1 VVRLASLVKA
11 PPSSSPLWKAWEL
24 LTRFNVVAYRLT
36 GGRIG
41 GSYAG
46 APILLLH
53 HRGARSGQERV
64 SPLLYLADGDDMVI
78 VASKGG
84 TDRHP
89 AWFHN
94 LRAHPDAVV
103 EVGRERRPVR
113 ARVLEGEERA
123 RMWDRVVELYG
134 HYESYQRHAGE
145 RQIPLVVLEPAQRQ
159 PGGNGGGGAESSRR
173 APQARQSS

>member
-1 VVRLASLVKA
+1 MVRLASLVKA
-11 PPSSSPLWKAWEL
+11 PPSSSPLWKAWEV
-24 LTRFNVVAYRLT
+24 LTRFNVVAYRLS
-36 GGRIG
+36 GGRLG
-41 GSYAG
+41 GTYAG

-64 SPLLYLADGDDMVI
+64 SPLLYLPDGDAMVI

-89 AWFHN
+89 AWYHN
-94 LRAHPDAVV
+94 LRAHPETVV

-113 ARVLEGEERA
+113 ARVLEGEERE
-123 RMWDRVVELYG
+123 RMWDRVVALYR
-134 HYESYQRHAGE
+134 HYADYQRRARD

-159 PGGNGGGGAESSRR
+159 AAGSGAAARR
-173 APQARQSS
+173 PQARQSS

>member
-1 VVRLASLVKA
+1 MANLASLVKA
-11 PPSSSPLWKAWEL
+11 PPSSSPFWKVWEV
-24 LTRFNVVAYRLT
+24 LTRFNIVAYRLT
-36 GGRIG
+36 GGRVG

-53 HRGARSGQERV
+53 HVGARSGKERV
-64 SPLLYLADGDDMVI
+64 APLLYLADGDALVV

-94 LRAHPDAVV
+94 LKANPDTVA

-134 HYESYQRHAGE
+134 HYESYQRHAGD
-145 RQIPLVVLEPAQRQ
+145 RRIPLVVLE
-159 PGGNGGGGAESSRR
+159 RR
-173 APQARQSS
+173 